1 MPGQPEYIAQLE
13 SDALHFAACDDPA
26 SFRALNHTLLEL
38 EAYGVRFAVPRVCR
52 PDLQLIDPRRQELSP
67 PRTRYGFV
75 D

>member
-13 SDALHFAACDDPA
+13 SDALHFAARDDPA
-26 SFRALNHTLLEL
+26 SFRALNDTLLEL
-38 EAYGVRFAVPRVCR
+38 ETHGVRFSVPRVRR
-52 PDLQLIDPRRQELSP
+52 PNLRLIDPQREELSS